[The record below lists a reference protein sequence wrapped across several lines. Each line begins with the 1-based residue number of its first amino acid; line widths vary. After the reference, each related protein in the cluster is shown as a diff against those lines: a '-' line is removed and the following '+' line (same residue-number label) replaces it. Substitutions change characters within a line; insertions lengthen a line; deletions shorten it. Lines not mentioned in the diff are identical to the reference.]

1 MSVCLQA
8 MIDELLSK
16 TIDNSNK
23 IQVNKK
29 KILLIDKHNYFLII
43 I

>member
-16 TIDNSNK
+16 TINSSNK

-29 KILLIDKHNYFLII
+29 KILLFNKHSYFVII